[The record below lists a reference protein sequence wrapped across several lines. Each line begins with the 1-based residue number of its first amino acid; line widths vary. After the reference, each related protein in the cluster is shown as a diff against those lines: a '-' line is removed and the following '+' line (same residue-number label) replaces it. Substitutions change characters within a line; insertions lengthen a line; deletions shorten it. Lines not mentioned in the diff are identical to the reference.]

1 MVLFSNTDCAKCLNQ
16 NTPAL
21 DVAWSRSAWS
31 AFGRRPSLRRSGQGR
46 SRAVLL
52 CGGREGAVGRV
63 GGAGTEETTME
74 KALQELLGAMGSTE
88 AALLPFF
95 EAGGQDAIAEIRERH
110 GPKAA
115 AEVQLALAYAVNALF
130 FTYLKTQGIDPQ
142 THPVKEE
149 LARVQGYM
157 KKLKTAAKDTEAK
170 ADMLRVNK
178 DAASR
183 FIAAGLGTGGRS
195 AEGNGTAA
203 LSAASGKRKG
213 GSEEKTQPKQSK
225 KKKSA
230 K

>member
-1 MVLFSNTDCAKCLNQ
+1 
-16 NTPAL
+16 
-21 DVAWSRSAWS
+21 
-31 AFGRRPSLRRSGQGR
+31 
-46 SRAVLL
+46 
-52 CGGREGAVGRV
+52 
-63 GGAGTEETTME
+63 ME
-74 KALQELLGAMGSTE
+74 KALQGLLGAMGSTE

-110 GPKAA
+110 GPKEA

-130 FTYLKTQGIDPQ
+130 FTYFKTQGIDPQ

-157 KKLKTAAKDTEAK
+157 KKLKMAAKDTEAK

-195 AEGNGTAA
+195 AEGSGAAASSAA
-203 LSAASGKRKG
+203 LGKRKED
-213 GSEEKTQPKQSK
+213 SERKTQPKKTK